1 MPRPKPLTAVLASDA
16 TLAAWSERQRL
27 EARLTAAVRDHLPRP
42 VGAQVRAIAAD
53 ARCLELATGAGAIA
67 ATVRQRGPDLLAAL
81 RREGWDFT
89 EIRVRVQVRA
99 NPGQPVKSTANQR
112 DASAA
117 GALFELAG
125 RLRDGP
131 LRRSL
136 TRWSRKTRGR

>member
-1 MPRPKPLTAVLASDA
+1 MPRPKPLAQVLASDA
-16 TLAAWSERQRL
+16 TLASWSERQKL

-42 VGAQVRAIAAD
+42 VAAQVRAVAAD
-53 ARCLELATGAGAIA
+53 TRCLELTTGAGAIA

-99 NPGQPVKSTANQR
+99 RAEQPVKSTGNQR

-117 GALFELAG
+117 APLFELAG
-125 RLRDGP
+125 RLADGP

-136 TRWSRKTRGR
+136 ARWSRLRRGR